1 MRVTEDFCKTKSPKN
16 KRAVSAMPKRLKLCE
31 HLDKVMEDI
40 KIDHDFNDSKIVE
53 YQVDLRN
60 NKNGYAGVVSLLP

>member
-1 MRVTEDFCKTKSPKN
+1 MRLTDDFCKTKSPKN

-53 YQVDLRN
+53 Y
-60 NKNGYAGVVSLLP
+60 